1 MDGIRFRIRYPDGK
15 AHELF
20 TETPRV
26 LIGSGSHCEIR
37 LPIGEARVEHVVI
50 QSTPAGWRAVARSLD
65 PVPKLDGVE
74 FTEVPVG
81 GECVIAIGQ
90 IRIDVAPFAT
100 AGGDQA
106 VRRDKARQNPRI
118 YLYLALGVACS
129 LTLLAAGARPKA
141 SATEPNGVP
150 ELWPSSIAQKCPQTT
165 AEPALA
171 LANTRFDLAI
181 AKRER
186 SPFHPEDGVS
196 GVSLYET
203 AEACFR
209 VAGRDADAEEAAAS
223 AQRMRGEMI
232 DRFRD
237 HRLRLQR
244 ALATEQWG
252 AAERE
257 SGILLSFFS
266 SGPNEYVTW
275 LANLRRRLQLRYGSK
290 GKKES

>member
-1 MDGIRFRIRYPDGK
+1 MDGIRFRIRHPDGR

-26 LIGSGSHCEIR
+26 LIGSGSHCELR

-65 PVPKLDGVE
+65 PVPRLDGVE

-100 AGGDQA
+100 AGGDQP
-106 VRRDKARQNPRI
+106 VRRDKARRNPRI

-129 LTLLAAGARPKA
+129 LALLAAGARTKA
-141 SATEPNGVP
+141 SATEPNDVP
-150 ELWPSSIAQKCPQTT
+150 ELWSSVAQKCPQTT

-171 LANTRFDLAI
+171 LANTRLDLAI

-196 GVSLYET
+196 GVSLYES

-209 VAGRDADAEEAAAS
+209 VAGRDTDAVEAAAS
-223 AQRMRGEMI
+223 AERMRGEMI